1 MSDKVILVLQYLQNV
16 VGIERGHAPLDF
28 QNIGDIPPFWSG
40 NGDPPPLED
49 IKSHGIVCV
58 GLTNLAR
65 RKVGLEIPGNITGE
79 KKADFPGGTLEWFKY
94 LNSRNWLEYIDF
106 NKQYPDGTLLIWDF
120 NPRDQGHVAII
131 YKSNIDLLSSEII
144 HSFNNSKK
152 DKGVVIEKLTNYK
165 KCKNFTHICLP
176 IYWLEGNK

>member
-1 MSDKVILVLQYLQNV
+1 MNTNVVLVLQYLQNI

-28 QNIGDIPPFWSG
+28 QNIGDIPPFWAG
-40 NGDPPPLED
+40 NGKPPPLED

-79 KKADFPGGTLEWFKY
+79 EKSFFPGGTWEWFNY
-94 LNSRNWLEYIDF
+94 LNKRNWLEEIDF

-165 KCKNFTHICLP
+165 KYKKFTHICLP
-176 IYWLEGNK
+176 VYWLKEN